1 MYEKI
6 RFSYKILM
14 ISQVVPELDHFK
26 TLLERMINLYYVSL
40 NIPWSLMD
48 DSNWIGNEFELLG
61 LIVIILYFYAENVQ
75 FQVTL
80 FVFVLTEFL
89 QVFMQ
94 KISSW
99 KCHCLCWFNWFFLQ
113 VFMQKI
119 CDWNW
124 HCLCLL
130 QMNFYKFLCRK
141 FGVEIDTVRV
151 FFKWVFTCFMWKIM
165 QKICFSNWDCL
176 C

>member
-1 MYEKI
+1 MHEKI

-26 TLLERMINLYYVSL
+26 TLLEWMINLYYVSL

-61 LIVIILYFYAENVQ
+61 LIMIILDVFFLYFYAENVQ

-89 QVFMQ
+89 QVCMQ

-99 KCHCLCWFNWFFLQ
+99 KWHCLCWFNWFFLQ

-119 CDWNW
+119 MQKICDWNW
-124 HCLCLL
+124 HCLC
-130 QMNFYKFLCRK
+130 
-141 FGVEIDTVRV
+141 
-151 FFKWVFTCFMWKIM
+151 
-165 QKICFSNWDCL
+165 
-176 C
+176 